1 MPGQMISRTD
11 AEVLIDEQVSREII
25 EGTIKQSRAMSMF
38 RRLPNMTSNKTKMRV
53 LDSLPLVY
61 WQNGDNAKKK
71 ITKMAWDKK
80 YIVAEEMAVIVPIP
94 EAVLDDASYD
104 IWADVRPR
112 IEEAMGKKFD
122 QAVFTGA
129 DKPAGFRADLLTSVL
144 NAGATVTPGSETLYE
159 SINNAMVKVE
169 ESGYNVTGVVG
180 GVDVKGKF
188 RMMVDTTGQPIKGT
202 EIDSLNKAYVDNGA
216 WDKTLA
222 QMIVGD
228 FTQAVY
234 AIRQDITFKVLDQAV
249 IQDPSTGE
257 IVYNLA
263 QDDMVALRVV
273 MRLGWEIPNPI
284 NALQPD
290 ESVRFPFAAIL
301 PGSYSEGRVDVTI
314 NVKDQDSTN
323 LEGAKV
329 NFNGQIKLTNTSGN
343 AVFKANKNSTGLYR
357 ITAENMKRD
366 VIGNIEVETT
376 TKTENIVIN
385 IKKKI
390 GIDPEITNLIITP
403 EEGLQEGNVNVNA
416 DAIVATLSATGG
428 TSPFT
433 YNLETDEANG
443 ADNASFKIDG
453 SNVKVNIT
461 PLTQK
466 DYKINVKVT
475 DNKGKT
481 FTNHATISVSAT
493 E

>member
-25 EGTIKQSRAMSMF
+25 EGTIKQSKAMSMF

-61 WQNGDNAKKK
+61 WQNSDNAKKK

-94 EAVLDDASYD
+94 EAVLDDASID

-122 QAVFTGA
+122 QAVFTGV
-129 DKPAGFRADLLTSVL
+129 DKPTGFRADLLTSVL
-144 NAGATVTPGSETLYE
+144 NAGATITPGSDTLYK
-159 SINNAMVKVE
+159 SINDAMVKVE
-169 ESGYNVTGVVG
+169 ESGYNVTGAVG
-180 GVDVKGKF
+180 GVDLKGKF
-188 RMMVDTTGQPIKGT
+188 RMMLDTTGQPIKGT
-202 EIDSLNKAYVDNGA
+202 EIDSLNKAYLDNGA

-222 QMIVGD
+222 QLIVGD

-249 IQDPSTGE
+249 IQDPSTGD

-290 ESVRFPFAAIL
+290 ESVRFPFAVVL
-301 PGSYSEGRVDVTI
+301 PASYTEGRVDVTI
-314 NVKDQDSTN
+314 NVKDQNANNIT
-323 LEGAKV
+323 GAKV
-329 NFNGQIKLTNTSGN
+329 VFNGQVELTNSSGN
-343 AVFKANKNSTGLYR
+343 AVFKTNKNSTGVYR
-357 ITAENMKRD
+357 ITSDDMKRD
-366 VIGNIEVETT
+366 TLGSVEITT
-376 TKTENIVIN
+376 SAVTENAVL
-385 IKKKI
+385 
-390 GIDPEITNLIITP
+390 NLKNP
-403 EEGLQEGNVNVNA
+403 APKSE
-416 DAIVATLSATGG
+416 
-428 TSPFT
+428 
-433 YNLETDEANG
+433 
-443 ADNASFKIDG
+443 
-453 SNVKVNIT
+453 
-461 PLTQK
+461 
-466 DYKINVKVT
+466 
-475 DNKGKT
+475 
-481 FTNHATISVSAT
+481 
-493 E
+493 